1 MTPTDVTMRPWWAWL
16 LFAQILL
23 VAGATAVASAGHFP
37 STLFRAPF
45 DKAGHLVAYG
55 GLAFF
60 AVAFFARRHRWRVI
74 AAVALAATLEE
85 VSQRAFPA
93 RTFDLWDLAMNGVG
107 IAAGGWLAS
116 RLAPRPHR

>member
-1 MTPTDVTMRPWWAWL
+1 MRPWWAWL

-45 DKAGHLVAYG
+45 DKAGHLAAYG

-60 AVAFFARRHRWRVI
+60 AVAFFAPRHRWRVI
-74 AAVALAATLEE
+74 AAVALAATVDEL
-85 VSQRAFPA
+85 SQRAFPT
-93 RTFDLWDLAMNGVG
+93 RTSDLWDLAMNGVG
-107 IAAGGWLAS
+107 IAAGTWLAS
-116 RLAPRPHR
+116 RLATRAHR